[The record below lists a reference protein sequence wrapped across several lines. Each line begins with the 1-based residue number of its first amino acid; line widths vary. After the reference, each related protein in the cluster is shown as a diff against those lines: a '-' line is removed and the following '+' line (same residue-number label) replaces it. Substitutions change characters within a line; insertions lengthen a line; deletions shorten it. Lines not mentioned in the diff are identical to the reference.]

1 MAEAP
6 YLSDP
11 AFSEA
16 HTGPDNVDANGTE
29 HGRNPSPDQIADMCR
44 AIRRTWN
51 ETREIQALGRT
62 AGFDTWHRRRRMS
75 EATHVP
81 HGISS
86 RSIGSR
92 EGDLEIYGTPTGGG
106 QI

>member
-1 MAEAP
+1 MSTAA

-11 AFSEA
+11 AFSEP
-16 HTGPDNVDANGTE
+16 HEGVLIDPQHPH
-29 HGRNPSPDQIADMCR
+29 HGRDPSPEQIARMCA
-44 AIRRTWN
+44 AIRRTWTA
-51 ETREIQALGRT
+51 TREIHALGRT

-86 RSIGSR
+86 RAIGSKD
-92 EGDLEIYGTPTGGG
+92 GDLDIFGTPVGGG
-106 QI
+106 QV